1 MKIKSQHIYFLIF
14 SAVTL
19 FIFSNSAK
27 PAVISSEQSG
37 GVLDF
42 ICTLFNISDPS
53 AAGLTQYLIRKA
65 AHLAEFALQA
75 FFLTLFF
82 GARNKSFRLF
92 VIYVLFAGLFTACTD
107 ELIQLFFDGRSS
119 EIKDVFI
126 DFSGTVLGFFAA
138 MLISKITKKLRSVK

>member
-1 MKIKSQHIYFLIF
+1 MKIKLQHIYFLAF
-14 SAVTL
+14 AVITV

-65 AHLAEFALQA
+65 AHLTEFAIQA

-82 GARNKSFRLF
+82 GTRNKGLRVFF
-92 VIYVLFAGLFTACTD
+92 IYVLFVGLFTACTD
-107 ELIQLFFDGRSS
+107 ELIQLFFEGRSS

-126 DFSGTVLGFFAA
+126 DFSGTVIGFFAA
-138 MLISKITKKLRSVK
+138 LFVGKIIKKLRSVK